1 MFLHLNIFHASQDG
15 CIRVCM
21 QACSLPSRVYSM
33 LPHSFCG
40 SHDSR
45 TCPPFCFLESVLI
58 IFSANKEALDGSRQP
73 QVKQVSLWLGL
84 SQFILSCFYQIQKSR
99 ELYSGLSLHI
109 LTQTHTPHLCT
120 GYPKRKVK
128 SLSHVR
134 LFATPWTVAY
144 QAPPPVGFSRQEC

>member
-15 CIRVCM
+15 CIRARV

-73 QVKQVSLWLGL
+73 QVKQVSLWPGFSETLMYWDFPRGENVLICVISKLTDQWVPSGNTLIPHRTSVSRKALMIRWYHFSYTGPYHDGYWVSNAL
-84 SQFILSCFYQIQKSR
+84 SQPL
-99 ELYSGLSLHI
+99 
-109 LTQTHTPHLCT
+109 
-120 GYPKRKVK
+120 
-128 SLSHVR
+128 
-134 LFATPWTVAY
+134 
-144 QAPPPVGFSRQEC
+144 